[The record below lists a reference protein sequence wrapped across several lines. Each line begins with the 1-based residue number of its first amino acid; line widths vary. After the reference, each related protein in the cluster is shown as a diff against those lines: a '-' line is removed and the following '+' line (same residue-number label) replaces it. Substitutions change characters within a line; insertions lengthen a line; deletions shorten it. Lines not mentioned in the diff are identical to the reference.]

1 MLEGVELIFIHLML
15 EMLEKE
21 KLEINSGFV
30 A

>member
-21 KLEINSGFV
+21 KLEINSEFV